1 MTRISRTFA
10 VTLCSL
16 VLAGGAAAQ
25 EGAALQLPPEET
37 PTLTPAEPMPPSD
50 GSTPTPSAVPLAS
63 PVPPTAAAPLSQPAP
78 QALSGGAPET
88 PAQPLVIDP
97 TQRNPL
103 AYFSPRLGARFLI
116 QPMFLPQFGHFYGA
130 RLVSMP
136 EPGSPLLQL
145 GLSEGDVIT
154 RLDGWPVMDTW
165 ELERHIFETS
175 VRYIRAGEQVVR
187 RGTMDICP
195 HEFFRDRYAAS
206 CEPFGCGRI
215 VLRP

>member
-10 VTLCSL
+10 VTVCSL
-16 VLAGGAAAQ
+16 ALAGGAAAQ
-25 EGAALQLPPEET
+25 EGAALRLPPEET
-37 PTLTPAEPMPPSD
+37 PALTPAEPMPPSD
-50 GSTPTPSAVPLAS
+50 GSTPAP
-63 PVPPTAAAPLSQPAP
+63 AAAPLTAPAPPSAAPQTPPAP
-78 QALSGGAPET
+78 QALSGGAPGV

-97 TQRNPL
+97 TPPNHL

-116 QPMFLPQFGHFYGA
+116 QPMFLPQFGRFYGA

-154 RLDGWPVMDTW
+154 RLDGLPVMDTL

-206 CEPFGCGRI
+206 WEPFGCGRI